1 MGVLNLLFFNK
12 ISSVL
17 YLFISSAAVFTP
29 IIPGLGTVDI
39 CGGLYVLNETYLNQ
53 DTGIRGQLDVC
64 ANIVGENNII
74 GLSGEIIGQGN
85 SVFVNYKYFDHSDFP
100 TTSTSGNPNTLSPN
114 WCIIAE
120 LDGNGLVNNSC
131 IFQIIDRSDGVD
143 VNLTFILGVNEV
155 SSPICS
161 LNVLENNYSNNYPG
175 TPGFFIRNLR
185 VVRVQTGSSFTTQK
199 FYLQLDRVAY
209 ANSSTT
215 RLDVR
220 TYLNTQNVQSGSD
233 PVYPWILGSYGNTL
247 PSGTTIIPLEV
258 NLQQQS
264 ENGTKCNVVTNA
276 YSVNLNGGK
285 AILTSKTHKTGSD
298 RIFECFEKLD
308 LIDINYIINLQGDEP
323 NIDLNDLKHLYK
335 LININK
341 PEIGTMAAKIE
352 NKSKLNDENVVK
364 VITENKITNKNFPI
378 ALNFKRRLKDEII
391 NIYHHI
397 GIYAFKPEILK
408 KIINLKQTKNEIK
421 NRLEQL
427 RAMENRIKI
436 NVALAK
442 FSPIGIDTMEDYL
455 ALKKLLE
462 YNS

>member
-1 MGVLNLLFFNK
+1 MSKTVILIPSRLSAKRLPGKPLLK
-12 ISSVL
+12 ING
-17 YLFISSAAVFTP
+17 IS
-29 IIPGLGTVDI
+29 IISHVVKKAKEADI
-39 CGGLYVLNETYLNQ
+39 GDVYVATE
-53 DTGIRGQLDVC
+53 DK
-64 ANIVGENNII
+64 
-74 GLSGEIIGQGN
+74 EII
-85 SVFVNYKYFDHSDFP
+85 DD
-100 TTSTSGNPNTLSPN
+100 
-114 WCIIAE
+114 
-120 LDGNGLVNNSC
+120 
-131 IFQIIDRSDGVD
+131 
-143 VNLTFILGVNEV
+143 
-155 SSPICS
+155 
-161 LNVLENNYSNNYPG
+161 
-175 TPGFFIRNLR
+175 
-185 VVRVQTGSSFTTQK
+185 
-199 FYLQLDRVAY
+199 
-209 ANSSTT
+209 
-215 RLDVR
+215 
-220 TYLNTQNVQSGSD
+220 
-233 PVYPWILGSYGNTL
+233 
-247 PSGTTIIPLEV
+247 
-258 NLQQQS
+258 
-264 ENGTKCNVVTNA
+264 
-276 YSVNLNGGK
+276 VNLNGGK
-285 AILTSKTHKTGSD
+285 AILTSKKHKTGSD

-364 VITENKITNKNFPI
+364 VITENKITNENFPI
-378 ALNFKRRLKDEII
+378 ALDFKRRANDQII

-408 KIINLKQTKNEIK
+408 KIVNLKQTKNEIK